1 MKERNG
7 VWYTFPLLFW
17 TSIFFL
23 IPIAIVFIYSFLT
36 KGTYGGVVWKFSLN
50 AYKTLISTS
59 FLKVTLVTLVI
70 AFLSTLITILIALP
84 VSYYLARRKNNT
96 TLVLLVVVPFWV
108 NFLIRVYAWIAILG
122 KEGFLNDLLQWAGLI
137 DEPIQFLFNFW
148 AVVIVHVYT
157 YLPYMIL
164 PLYSTMEKFDFNLLE
179 AAQDLGATHAGSL
192 IRVMIPNIKGGII
205 TAILFTF
212 IPTLGSYAIPDLV
225 GGPNTY
231 MLGNVIA
238 YNLRTAN
245 NWPLASAISL
255 VLTILT
261 SVGLLVYFLFN
272 RKPEKA
278 VIIEAKSA

>member
-7 VWYTFPLLFW
+7 VWYTFPLLVW
-17 TSIFFL
+17 TGIFFL
-23 IPIAIVFIYSFLT
+23 IPLAIVLVYSFLT
-36 KGTYGGVVWKFSLN
+36 KGTYGGVVWKPSLN
-50 AYKTLISTS
+50 AYRTLISAS
-59 FLKVTLVTLVI
+59 FFKVTLATLVI
-70 AFLSTLITILIALP
+70 AFLSTLITIAIALP
-84 VSYYLARRKNNT
+84 VSYFLARKKNNT
-96 TLVLLVVVPFWV
+96 TLVLLVVIPFWV

-137 DEPIQFLFNFW
+137 VEPIQFLFNFW
-148 AVVIVHVYT
+148 AVVVVHVYT

-164 PLYSTMEKFDFNLLE
+164 PLYSTIEKFDFNLLE
-179 AAQDLGATHAGSL
+179 AAQDLGASHTGAL

-205 TAILFTF
+205 TAVLFTF

-261 SVGLLVYFLFN
+261 SFGLLVYFLFN
-272 RKPEKA
+272 RKPVRSEL
-278 VIIEAKSA
+278 IEAKST

>member
-7 VWYTFPLLFW
+7 VWYTMPLFIW
-17 TSIFFL
+17 TSIFFV
-23 IPIAIVFIYSFLT
+23 IPIAIVLVYSVLT
-36 KGTYGGVVWKFSLN
+36 KGTYGGVEWKISLH
-50 AYKTLISTS
+50 AFRTLMSVS
-59 FLKVTLVTLVI
+59 FLKVTMTTFII
-70 AFLSTLITILIALP
+70 AILSTLITILIALP
-84 VSYYLARRKNNT
+84 VSYFLARTPNNT
-96 TLVLLVVVPFWV
+96 TLLLLVVIPFWV

-122 KEGFLNDLLQWAGLI
+122 KAGFLNDLLMWAGII

-148 AVVIVHVYT
+148 TVVIVHVYT

-164 PLYSTMEKFDFNLLE
+164 PLYSTIEKFDFGLLE
-179 AAQDLGATHAGSL
+179 AAQDLGASHFGSL
-192 IRVMIPNIKGGII
+192 VRIMIPNIKGGII

-212 IPTLGSYAIPDLV
+212 IPTLGSFAIPDLV

-255 VLTILT
+255 ALTILT
-261 SVGLLVYFLFN
+261 GAGLLLYFLFN
-272 RKPEKA
+272 RAPQKVVLQGETA
-278 VIIEAKSA
+278 